1 MAPDRIRP
9 PATRLLL
16 CFPALSLARKAVRS
30 GLDPWLLVDRA
41 QQRVFAPLAEGRLA
55 LVDPG
60 DEADVAAAVARVVRE
75 RAITHVLD
83 AAGYPVAG
91 VPGPESARAPH
102 VLADIG
108 ELSRVLAR
116 SRHPVVRTR
125 VVAAAGD
132 VPAAA
137 AELGWPVVVR
147 SGCEQSVV
155 GSPPALRRWLAAPG
169 RRAPFAVAEFVAGP
183 EVVTTTL
190 THDGM
195 HRVVGLTAR
204 RPGDRG
210 VRYLHPAPLCES
222 AATAVRATVTAML
235 DLVGYEFGPAETTVV
250 LSECGPRIVG
260 SRPCFGTRGIPRLI
274 KTATGFDVQTELFR
288 ALAGVPVRPPAPR
301 WFAAVEFP
309 RPAPARHGA
318 GLPGWRVLAEGATPE
333 AVEARLDAARD
344 RVPHAGKAGRC
355 VRSTGDT
362 PRVEVSGI
370 EDGTDWE
377 QRL

>member
-1 MAPDRIRP
+1 MAPDRPGP
-9 PATRLLL
+9 PGTRLLL

-30 GLDPWLLVDRA
+30 GLDPWLLADRA
-41 QQRVFAPLAEGRLA
+41 HQRVFTPLAGGRLV

-60 DEADVAAAVARVVRE
+60 DEAAVAAAVARVVRE

-83 AAGYPVAG
+83 ATGFPVAG

-108 ELSRVLAR
+108 ELGRVLAR
-116 SRHPVVRTR
+116 SRHPMVRTR

-137 AELGWPVVVR
+137 AEIGWPVVVR
-147 SGCEQSVV
+147 SECEQTVV
-155 GSPPALRRWLAAPG
+155 WSAPALERWLAAPG

-204 RPGDRG
+204 RPGAHG
-210 VRYLHPAPLCES
+210 VRYLHPAPLPES
-222 AATAVRATVTAML
+222 AAMAVRAAVTAML

-250 LSECGPRIVG
+250 LADDGPRIVG

-288 ALAGVPVRPPAPR
+288 ALAGVPVHPPVPR
-301 WFAAVEFP
+301 WFAAVEFF
-309 RPAPARHGA
+309 RPFAGRPGD
-318 GLPGWRVLAEGATPE
+318 GLPGLRVLAEGATPE

-344 RVPHAGKAGRC
+344 SVPPTRNDDCYVRFAGNT
-355 VRSTGDT
+355 V
-362 PRVEVSGI
+362 RVEVSGI
-370 EDGTDWE
+370 EDGMDWE